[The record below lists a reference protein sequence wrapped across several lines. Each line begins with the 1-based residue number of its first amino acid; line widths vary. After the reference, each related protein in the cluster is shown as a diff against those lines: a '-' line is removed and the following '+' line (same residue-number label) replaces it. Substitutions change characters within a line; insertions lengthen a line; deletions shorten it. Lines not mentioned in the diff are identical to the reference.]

1 MYVIYMPNILSVYD
15 LEVLIV
21 ICDILHGSEESI
33 QH

>member
-21 ICDILHGSEESI
+21 SFDILHGSEESI